1 MRAETSSGCRPEPAT
16 RPGRRLTVLLTGL
29 FIGLFG
35 AAMLA
40 PATASAEGETY
51 TVATDTTFAPFEF
64 QDAGGN
70 FVGIDM
76 DLIRAIGRLSRVS

>member
-1 MRAETSSGCRPEPAT
+1 MRAEALSDCRPKPPAP
-16 RPGRRLTVLLTGL
+16 PGRRFALLLMSVLL
-29 FIGLFG
+29 GLFG
-35 AAMLA
+35 TALLA

-51 TVATDTTFAPFEF
+51 TIATDTTFAPFEF

-76 DLIRAIGRLSRVS
+76 DLIRAIR